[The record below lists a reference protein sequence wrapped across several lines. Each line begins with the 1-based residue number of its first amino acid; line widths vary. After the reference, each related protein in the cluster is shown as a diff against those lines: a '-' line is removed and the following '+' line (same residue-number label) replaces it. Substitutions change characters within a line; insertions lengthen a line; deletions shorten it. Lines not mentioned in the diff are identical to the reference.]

1 MKTNHNRL
9 ALGLALSLGVVGV
22 AQAVTVTGS
31 ATPTATKGPNQESV
45 TAGTV
50 TSVSVERGVI
60 AVSGRIY
67 RFTPTGVAYSDDR
80 KKPEKGGLEGLKP
93 GTKVTV
99 RSVTGSG
106 GLQAIQIVARD

>member
-9 ALGLALSLGVVGV
+9 VLGLTLSLGVVGI

-31 ATPTATKGPNQESV
+31 ATPTTARNPNQESV
-45 TAGTV
+45 TTGTV
-50 TSVSVERGVI
+50 TSVSVERGII
-60 AVSGRIY
+60 AVSGRVY
-67 RFTPTGVAYSDDR
+67 RFTPNGLAYSDDR
-80 KKPEKGGLEGLKP
+80 KKPEKGGLAGLKP

-99 RSVTGSG
+99 RSVGASG